1 MDDHISTSPWPI
13 GSQQSTLLVTASFR
27 WVPVDKVLSSN
38 LQAGLP
44 STWPTSGVHWNGSP
58 LSTGLRNAA
67 HKDHS
72 PLGLLSF
79 LSLLRT
85 IFFPTSS
92 HSSYSGDCPE
102 PPCSLPTLSWSDKWA
117 PISHRCGGSGPS
129 TSTAA
134 PEEPSG
140 QALHFCS
147 FYKGC
152 QWVTIND
159 VRSGFTISQHVLNSD
174 PTSYSFITWCC
185 LAPIVIFSDF
195 RDSAHL
201 LSNKKSWI

>member
-1 MDDHISTSPWPI
+1 MDDHISTSPWPT

-27 WVPVDKVLSSN
+27 WVPVDEVLSRN
-38 LQAGLP
+38 LQADSP

-85 IFFPTSS
+85 IFSPTSS

-102 PPCSLPTLSWSDKWA
+102 PPCPLPTLPWSDKRA
-117 PISHRCGGSGPS
+117 PISHHCGGSGPS
-129 TSTAA
+129 TPPAA
-134 PEEPSG
+134 PQRNPQSRLSISALFIKAASG
-140 QALHFCS
+140 WLS
-147 FYKGC
+147 
-152 QWVTIND
+152 
-159 VRSGFTISQHVLNSD
+159 VLSD
-174 PTSYSFITWCC
+174 LVLPFLSMSW
-185 LAPIVIFSDF
+185 IVIQL
-195 RDSAHL
+195 HI
-201 LSNKKSWI
+201 LS

>member
-1 MDDHISTSPWPI
+1 MDGHISTSPWPT

-27 WVPVDKVLSSN
+27 WVPVDEVLSRN
-38 LQAGLP
+38 LQADSP

-85 IFFPTSS
+85 LFPYIFTLLLLWRLSRTTLPPS
-92 HSSYSGDCPE
+92 HSA
-102 PPCSLPTLSWSDKWA
+102 LKWQA
-117 PISHRCGGSGPS
+117 SPYFSPLWWEWAQHS
-129 TSTAA
+129 TSCP
-134 PEEPSG
+134 PEEPSV

-152 QWVTIND
+152 QWVTISA